1 MSILKKEREKHDYI
15 SWLLYALLIVAVVAY
30 AFTSSI
36 LVGIGAFALVV
47 VILMYEFRQS
57 IKEEGTKGTVVDV
70 AKALA
75 VVAVIWIVLILVL
88 GTTQPVN
95 VVASCSMLPVLN
107 RGDLVFLHGISNMSS
122 FLQSNRIPVINVSQ
136 SQFDNMEANMKN
148 EFLAYFAYAKADHSD
163 IGYIGNFSNSTYG
176 IGLYNTMCID
186 YYSSLSEPTE
196 YARCAVP
203 AGYQSRNLIRYN
215 YSIGKAVING
225 ITEQAVY
232 TSSITIANHT
242 VIENYSNPII
252 IYQTTPSDYFS
263 GDIIHRVVAALNVNG
278 SYYILTK
285 GDNNPGLDM
294 EFGNYPVNQSSVIG
308 YNVATVPF
316 IGYLKLILSG
326 QIGAVAGCN
335 QTMLR

>member
-1 MSILKKEREKHDYI
+1 MSILKKEHRKHDYV
-15 SWLLYALLIVAVVAY
+15 SWLLYALLVVAVVAY
-30 AFTSSI
+30 AFTSSVLI
-36 LVGIGAFALVV
+36 GMGAFALVV
-47 VILMYEFRQS
+47 IILMYEFRQS
-57 IKEEGTKGTVVDV
+57 VKEEGAKGTVVDV

-75 VVAVIWIVLILVL
+75 VVAVIWLVLIIVL

-122 FLQSNRIPVINVSQ
+122 FLQSNHIPVINVSQ
-136 SQFDNMEANMKN
+136 SQFNSMEANMN
-148 EFLAYFAYAKADHSD
+148 SEFLAYFAYAKVDHSD

-176 IGLYNTMCID
+176 IGLYNTHCID

-225 ITEQAVY
+225 VTEQAVY

-242 VIENYSNPII
+242 VVENYSNPII

-263 GDIIHRVVAALNVNG
+263 GDIIHRVVAALDVNS

-294 EFGNYPVNQSSVIG
+294 EFGNYPISQSSVIG
-308 YNVATVPF
+308 YNIATVPL
-316 IGYLKLILSG
+316 IGYLKLIISG
-326 QIGAVAGCN
+326 QLGAVAGCN